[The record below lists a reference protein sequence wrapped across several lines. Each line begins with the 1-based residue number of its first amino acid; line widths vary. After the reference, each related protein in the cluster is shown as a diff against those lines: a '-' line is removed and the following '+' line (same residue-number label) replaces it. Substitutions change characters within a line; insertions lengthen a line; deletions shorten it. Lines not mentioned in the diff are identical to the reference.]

1 MKRTVAFFT
10 IAIFLLLVGASC
22 SSRVENAQKVD
33 QLPPIYPDYVE
44 VTVPAGIA
52 PLNFQ
57 AADSLAGD
65 IDVGIKGEK
74 KVRVQ
79 AAFMRIES

>member
-52 PLNFQ
+52 
-57 AADSLAGD
+57 
-65 IDVGIKGEK
+65 
-74 KVRVQ
+74 
-79 AAFMRIES
+79 